1 MSKELTVQELEDVKQ
16 IVCDEVDAISDVLLE
31 ASHAIHANPEL
42 NFEEHFA
49 HETLTG
55 ILDDQGL
62 KPERGAYDLE
72 TAFEASVGDEGVC
85 VAVLCEYDALPEIGH
100 ACGHNII
107 ATASIGAGLGLQDLA
122 DDLGIRVKLLGT
134 PAEEGGG
141 GKIILLDNG
150 AFEDAK
156 CSMMIHPGYEN
167 VVNPTFTTIQQYTV
181 EFFGKD
187 AHAAGAPQ
195 EGINALDAQIQL
207 FVNASTYRQQ
217 MVQSNRMHGV
227 IKEGGFKP
235 NIIPSYT
242 KSEWYLRSLNKEGL
256 DKLES
261 DFYNFA
267 NAAALSTKCEVKIT
281 FPDYRY
287 EEIDNNKTMYELYV
301 ANSADIDRKMILQK
315 DATSAGLGSTDM
327 GNISQV
333 FPSIHPMLSID
344 AKNAVNHQPEY
355 AAATITSGG
364 HKAIYDGAYAMGTTI
379 IDLAEK
385 NLWDNL

>member
-1 MSKELTVQELEDVKQ
+1 MTNKEKFKNTLDSLHKQLCDV
-16 IVCDEVDAISDVLLE
+16 SDWMY
-31 ASHAIHANPEL
+31 HNPEVG
-42 NFEEHFA
+42 FEEY
-49 HETLTG
+49 ETSKYLVNF
-55 ILDDQGL
+55 IESKNAKVNYPSHNLD
-62 KPERGAYDLE
+62 
-72 TAFEASVGDEGVC
+72 TAFDVTFGDSGPLV
-85 VAVLCEYDALPEIGH
+85 VLCVEYDALPEIGH

-122 DDLGIRVKLLGT
+122 NDLGIRVKLLGT

-217 MVQSNRMHGV
+217 MVQTNRMHGV

-242 KSEWYLRSLNKEGL
+242 KSEWYLRSLDKEGL

-287 EEIDNNKTMYELYV
+287 EEIDNNKTMYELYA

-315 DATSAGLGSTDM
+315 EATRPGLGSTDM

-355 AAATITSGG
+355 AAATITPGG
-364 HKAIYDGAYAMGTTI
+364 HKAIYDGAYAMGATI

-385 NLWDNL
+385 NLWDSL

>member
-1 MSKELTVQELEDVKQ
+1 MNNKEKFKISLDQIFKELCDV
-16 IVCDEVDAISDVLLE
+16 SDWMYQ
-31 ASHAIHANPEL
+31 NPEL
-42 NFEEHFA
+42 GFEEFKTSRYLVDFIESKNTKVNYPA
-49 HETLTG
+49 HK
-55 ILDDQGL
+55 LD
-62 KPERGAYDLE
+62 
-72 TAFEASVGDEGVC
+72 TAFDVTFGKSGPVVVIC
-85 VAVLCEYDALPEIGH
+85 VEYDALPEIGH

-107 ATASIGAGLGLQDLA
+107 ATASIGAGLGLKDLA
-122 DDLGIRVKLLGT
+122 NDLGIRVKLLGT

-141 GKIILLDNG
+141 GKIILLNNG

-256 DKLES
+256 DKIES

-267 NAAALSTKCEVKIT
+267 NAAALSTKCKVKIT

-287 EEIDNNKTMYELYV
+287 EEINNNQKMYELYMT
-301 ANSADIDRKMILQK
+301 NSAEIDRKMILQK
-315 DATSAGLGSTDM
+315 DAKSPGLGSTDM
-327 GNISQV
+327 GNISQA

-355 AAATITSGG
+355 AAATIAPGG
-364 HKAIYDGAYAMGTTI
+364 HKAIYDGAYAMGATI

>member
-1 MSKELTVQELEDVKQ
+1 MTNKEKFKDTLDSLHRELCDV
-16 IVCDEVDAISDVLLE
+16 SDWMY
-31 ASHAIHANPEL
+31 HNPEL
-42 NFEEHFA
+42 GFEEY
-49 HETLTG
+49 ETSKYLVNF
-55 ILDDQGL
+55 IES
-62 KPERGAYDLE
+62 KNAKVNYPSHSLE
-72 TAFEASVGDEGVC
+72 TAFDVTFGDSGPLV
-85 VAVLCEYDALPEIGH
+85 VLCVEYDALPEIGH

-122 DDLGIRVKLLGT
+122 NDLGIRVKLLGT

-227 IKEGGFKP
+227 IKDGGFKP

-301 ANSADIDRKMILQK
+301 ANSADIDREMILQK
-315 DATSAGLGSTDM
+315 DATSPGLGSTDM